1 MIGAIVGCQG
11 LHDWDSERGVTSGQ
25 PAILHLVRA
34 DGRKPN
40 QLRAVEFTPGFVETA
55 TGSAL
60 IAVGKTR
67 VICTATIEESVP
79 FWRRGKGE
87 GWLTAEYGML
97 PASTGER
104 KQRDATRGKVDGRT
118 QEIQR
123 LIGRSLRA
131 ITDMSALGERTVW
144 IDCDV
149 LTADGGTRCASIC
162 GAYVALELALRG
174 LISQGKLTELPL
186 RDSIA
191 AVSVGIVDGEP
202 LLDLAYV
209 EDAAASVDMNVVMTG
224 SGDLVEVQATGEEA
238 TFTRAELDSLLTLAE
253 GGLGDLRGMQMRATL
268 DAA

>member
-1 MIGAIVGCQG
+1 M
-11 LHDWDSERGVTSGQ
+11 
-25 PAILHLVRA
+25 RA
-34 DGRKPN
+34 DGRKPGD
-40 QLRAVEFTPGFVETA
+40 LRDVEIVPGFVETA
-55 TGSAL
+55 SGSAL
-60 IAVGKTR
+60 IVVGKTR
-67 VICTATIEESVP
+67 VICTASVEESVP
-79 FWRRGKGE
+79 FWRRGQGQ

-104 KQRDATRGKVDGRT
+104 RQREATRGKVDGRT

-131 ITDMSALGERTVW
+131 VTDMDALGERTVW

-174 LISQGKLTELPL
+174 LISAGKLKELPL
-186 RDSIA
+186 RDSVA

-209 EDAAASVDMNVVMTG
+209 EDAAATVDMNVVMTG
-224 SGDLVEVQATGEEA
+224 TGDLVEVQATGEEA
-238 TFTRAELDSLLTLAE
+238 TFSRAELDTLLSLAE
-253 GGLGDLRGMQMRATL
+253 RGLGDLRGMQMRATL